1 MRMELIQPFLSAMD
15 AILAE
20 AVQSPVKVGEVAME
34 EEGYRRKGLAA
45 LVNIRGEIEG
55 RIIVDIEPQAAVK
68 VASFLAG
75 TEVTETEEIVRETVC
90 ELANMMIGNA
100 ITLLNDRGFRFK
112 VFPPEVHTLEQCEKA
127 GQDSEAMF
135 LCFETP
141 YGNVFMNIA
150 VRYLQRRRRERS
162 ALVTS

>member
-1 MRMELIQPFLSAMD
+1 MKMELIQPFLSAMD
-15 AILAE
+15 AVLAE
-20 AVQSPVKVGEVAME
+20 AMKSPVKVAEVAME

-45 LVNIRGEIEG
+45 FINIRGEIEG
-55 RIIVDIEPQAAVK
+55 RVIVDMDPEAAAE

-75 TEVTETEEIVRETVC
+75 TEVEESEEIVRETVC

-100 ITLLNDRGFRFK
+100 VTLLNDRGFRFK
-112 VFPPEVHTLEQCEKA
+112 VFPPEVHTLEQCEKT
-127 GQDSEAMF
+127 GQDSEAMV

-141 YGNVFMNIA
+141 SGNVYMNIA

-162 ALVTS
+162 AMVTT